1 MPIIND
7 LSETYRD
14 QIKIVKLDINRNK
27 HLTREYGIQAK
38 PTFLFIK
45 QGEVVDQI
53 TGSAP
58 RKEFETKLIALLPDE

>member
-1 MPIIND
+1 
-7 LSETYRD
+7 
-14 QIKIVKLDINRNK
+14 VKLDINRNK